1 MNLISMRGDPRLYKA
16 AFYLK
21 VVPWLD
27 AFGERFGRE
36 AFSIGHK

>member
-1 MNLISMRGDPRLYKA
+1 MRGDPRIYKA

-21 VVPWLD
+21 VGLGLD